1 MKMATHYQQC
11 TPMIYK
17 SSLPSHS
24 AKQCVH
30 LSCSGSTLLYFNHFR
45 SLDMSAQ
52 GQGDQV
58 CVQSYLGNSLR
69 TIGFFFKD
77 RHYMLL
83 ICGLVAQSLCTDSPL
98 MP

>member
-11 TPMIYK
+11 STMIYK
-17 SSLPSHS
+17 SSLPGHS

-30 LSCSGSTLLYFNHFR
+30 LSCNGSTLLYFNHFR

-58 CVQSYLGNSLR
+58 CVQGYLGNSLR
-69 TIGFFFKD
+69 TIGELNSSVPVK
-77 RHYMLL
+77 YL
-83 ICGLVAQSLCTDSPL
+83 IAK
-98 MP
+98 

>member
-30 LSCSGSTLLYFNHFR
+30 LSCSGST
-45 SLDMSAQ
+45 SITS
-52 GQGDQV
+52 GV
-58 CVQSYLGNSLR
+58 W
-69 TIGFFFKD
+69 
-77 RHYMLL
+77 
-83 ICGLVAQSLCTDSPL
+83 ICQPKAKEIKFVSK
-98 MP
+98 

>member
-1 MKMATHYQQC
+1 
-11 TPMIYK
+11 MIYK

-58 CVQSYLGNSLR
+58 CVQGYLGNSLR
-69 TIGFFFKD
+69 TI
-77 RHYMLL
+77 
-83 ICGLVAQSLCTDSPL
+83 
-98 MP
+98 